1 MKLRYKRIGI
11 ITLTL
16 SLVSVALMLLLS
28 AFNDNLLYSFSPTQI
43 ENNEAPLGH
52 EFRLAGMV
60 KDDSL
65 KSLGGVD
72 IEFIVTDFN
81 NEITVRYSGLT
92 PDLFGEGQGIVA
104 LGTLIEG
111 VFVTSNNGLLA
122 KHDENY
128 MPPEVAEALG
138 IS

>member
-43 ENNEAPLGH
+43 DNNEAPLGR

>member
-1 MKLRYKRIGI
+1 MKLRYKRIAI
-11 ITLTL
+11 IAFMLA
-16 SLVSVALMLLLS
+16 LVSVALMLLWS

-43 ENNEAPLGH
+43 NNREAPLGR

-65 KSLGGVD
+65 KLLGGVE

-81 NEITVRYSGLT
+81 NEITVRYSGLA

-104 LGTLIEG
+104 LGILQDGI
-111 VFVTSNNGLLA
+111 FVTSENGLLA

-128 MPPEVAEALG
+128 MPPEVAAALG

>member
-1 MKLRYKRIGI
+1 MKLRYKRIAI
-11 ITLTL
+11 IAFMLA
-16 SLVSVALMLLLS
+16 LVSVALMLLWS

-43 ENNEAPLGH
+43 NNREAPLGR

-65 KSLGGVD
+65 KLLGGVE

-81 NEITVRYSGLT
+81 NEITVRYSGLA

-104 LGTLIEG
+104 LGILQDGI
-111 VFVTSNNGLLA
+111 FVTSENGLLA
-122 KHDENY
+122 KHEEN
-128 MPPEVAEALG
+128 
-138 IS
+138 

>member
-1 MKLRYKRIGI
+1 MKLRYKRIAI
-11 ITLTL
+11 IAFMLA
-16 SLVSVALMLLLS
+16 LVSVALMLLWS

-43 ENNEAPLGH
+43 NNREAPLGR

-65 KSLGGVD
+65 KLLGGVE

-104 LGTLIEG
+104 LGILQDGI
-111 VFVTSNNGLLA
+111 FVTSENGLLA

-128 MPPEVAEALG
+128 MPPEVAAALG